1 MKIVNVMVRCKFD
14 RPLNPHWL
22 AQRLPNVEYEPR
34 RLPALRLRIKRPVR
48 ATFLLYE
55 SGSVICTGPR
65 GVVEARQA
73 CRRLQRLVR
82 RLLPTATIREFK
94 ILNLVACANV
104 GRCVDLEALTTRLA
118 NPRRARF
125 NPELFA
131 GAVYTSLIH
140 PRVHALVF
148 HNGKLIITG
157 ARVVDELEE
166 VLAEVIKVITVE
178 SYT

>member
-1 MKIVNVMVRCKFD
+1 MLPRIVNVMASCKFD
-14 RPLNPHWL
+14 QQMDPHWL
-22 AQRLPNVEYEPR
+22 AQRLANVEYEPR

-73 CRRLQRLVR
+73 CRRLLRLIR
-82 RLLPTATIREFK
+82 RLLPNIAIRQFK
-94 ILNLVACANV
+94 ILNLVAYV
-104 GRCVDLEALTTRLA
+104 HLPVSKRVDLEELTSRLA

-131 GAVYTSLIH
+131 GAIVTSQIH
-140 PRVHALVF
+140 PRVRVLVF
-148 HNGKLIITG
+148 RNGKLIITG
-157 ARVVDELEE
+157 ARVEAELVDTLEE
-166 VLAEVIKVITVE
+166 VIKLINA
-178 SYT
+178 